1 MEGNN
6 WRSAVSE
13 VKFNVFS
20 GGSVT
25 IDHTRCVNCK
35 TKVCV
40 DVCQTV
46 GNGLILGLN
55 EDGLPH
61 LIVDEAQV
69 ARGAC
74 VEDMGCLLAC
84 QIDGENAIRFDL
96 NMEEFEAA
104 LKEQGEKPVY
114 ARSLRE
120 NG

>member
-1 MEGNN
+1 
-6 WRSAVSE
+6 VSE

-20 GGSVT
+20 GGTVT
-25 IDHTRCVNCK
+25 IDHSRCVKCE
-35 TKVCV
+35 TKVCI

-46 GNGLILGLN
+46 GNGFILGLN

-74 VEDMGCLLAC
+74 VEDMGCMLAC
-84 QIDGENAIRFDL
+84 QIKGQNAILFDL
-96 NMEEFEAA
+96 DMDEFEAA
-104 LKEQGEKPVY
+104 LKEMDKKPVY

>member
-1 MEGNN
+1 M
-6 WRSAVSE
+6 SE

-20 GGSVT
+20 GGTVT
-25 IDHTRCVNCK
+25 IDHARCVKCE

-46 GNGLILGLN
+46 GNGFILGLN

-61 LIVDEAQV
+61 LIVEEAQV

-74 VEDMGCLLAC
+74 VEDMGCMLAC
-84 QIDGENAIRFDL
+84 QIKGENAIHFNLD
-96 NMEEFEAA
+96 MVEFEAA
-104 LKEQGEKPVY
+104 LKEMDDKPVY
-114 ARSLRE
+114 ARALRE